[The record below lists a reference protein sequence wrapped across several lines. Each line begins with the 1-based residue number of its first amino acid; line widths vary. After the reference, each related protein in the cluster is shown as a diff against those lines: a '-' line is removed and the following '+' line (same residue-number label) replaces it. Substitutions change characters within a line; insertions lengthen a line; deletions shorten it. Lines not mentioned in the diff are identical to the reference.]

1 MANQS
6 IKKCKGLVDLA
17 TIALAT
23 VKTWTVY
30 DLFLKNEKKKST
42 FSFITL
48 FSLHQIY
55 SIMPVRSPNMNSTA
69 VQDSQDFPKNS
80 NIPPIA
86 EKEETNEN
94 VSKEKLANM
103 KLIMKTFVL
112 GALREKEQVNYY
124 IT

>member
-1 MANQS
+1 
-6 IKKCKGLVDLA
+6 
-17 TIALAT
+17 
-23 VKTWTVY
+23 
-30 DLFLKNEKKKST
+30 
-42 FSFITL
+42 
-48 FSLHQIY
+48 
-55 SIMPVRSPNMNSTA
+55 MPVRSPNMNSTV

-94 VSKEKLANM
+94 VSKEKLTNM
-103 KLIMKTFVL
+103 KLIMKTFIL